1 MRKKAYKLSDLF
13 DGVPKDKEVFPVCSM
28 KDYVKVLRR
37 QMADLQELIDIVEKH
52 GGGLYIPARDI
63 LREVENVRENIVLS
77 PAQRF
82 KLMVIHAHD
91 VISLDVAH
99 YGKPAKEV
107 KLTTAGEYAISSQK
121 PTTENV
127 DRLAL
132 AVACSYREGFSRL
145 VDKD

>member
-1 MRKKAYKLSDLF
+1 MRKKSYKLSDLF

-37 QMADLQELIDIVEKH
+37 QMADLQELIDIVEEH
-52 GGGLYIPARDI
+52 GAGLYIPAREV
-63 LREVENVRENIVLS
+63 LREVENVRKNNVMS

-82 KLMVIHAHD
+82 LLMVVRACD
-91 VISLDVAH
+91 VISLNVH
-99 YGKPAKEV
+99 SSEKQAKEV

-121 PTTENV
+121 PTTETV

-132 AVACSYREGFSRL
+132 AVACSYQEDFSSL

>member
-37 QMADLQELIDIVEKH
+37 QMADLQELINIIEEH
-52 GGGLYIPARDI
+52 GGDLYIPARDV
-63 LREVENVRENIVLS
+63 LREVENVRKNIVLS

-82 KLMVIHAHD
+82 QVMVICADDGISSNVHD
-91 VISLDVAH
+91 S
-99 YGKPAKEV
+99 GKQAKVV
-107 KLTTAGEYAISSQK
+107 KLSTKGADIIASQK
-121 PTTENV
+121 PATETV

-132 AVACSYREGFSRL
+132 SIACDYREGFSRL
-145 VDKD
+145 IDKD